1 MAHSPRITAL
11 EQLVAKYEK
20 SRLDFTAIQD
30 ELRNLPSTIRL
41 EEVLKANADTLAS
54 TERMLAMTRERLQR
68 ERALEAA
75 AVRQPAPARA
85 QRVAT

>member
-20 SRLDFTAIQD
+20 SRQDFTAIQG
-30 ELRNLPSTIRL
+30 ELRNLPSTVRL
-41 EEVLKANADTLAS
+41 VEVLQANADTLAS
-54 TERMLAMTRERLQR
+54 TDRMRAMTRERLQR
-68 ERALEAA
+68 ERSLEAA
-75 AVRQPAPARA
+75 AVRPPAPARA